1 MVQSL
6 RELHE
11 RLARQLDDD
20 EAPVWFLHLPIPPV
34 PIRRIET
41 EEPFVRFIGFGA
53 TAGSVD
59 LMLVVP
65 EPVAITIEE
74 SSPRRGTTPRRVRL
88 AHYVGLDG
96 EQPVRAA
103 GVRPGPRLRPL
114 RGPPPLAGGG
124 GLRVAFVGAGRRYQ
138 SDGYHFSEPSS
149 AGKRQLMSGDCS
161 RNRSGPPAAVISLAV
176 GITQPASSPIAASRN
191 GTAR

>member
-1 MVQSL
+1 LSGSFYRNSLPVVTFGVPPTAAERMVQSL

-53 TAGSVD
+53 TAGRVD

-65 EPVAITIEE
+65 EPVAITIE
-74 SSPRRGTTPRRVRL
+74 SPRLGAAR
-88 AHYVGLDG
+88 H
-96 EQPVRAA
+96 PVE
-103 GVRPGPRLRPL
+103 
-114 RGPPPLAGGG
+114 
-124 GLRVAFVGAGRRYQ
+124 F
-138 SDGYHFSEPSS
+138 D
-149 AGKRQLMSGDCS
+149 
-161 RNRSGPPAAVISLAV
+161 
-176 GITQPASSPIAASRN
+176 
-191 GTAR
+191 